1 MSPLYQVVLQQE
13 DRPDEVRLH
22 DRPLRLGERFELL
35 GHSWQVHH
43 VEDGTDGDLHESGGT
58 PVAARFLCRQA
69 AA

>member
-22 DRPLRLGERFELL
+22 DRALRLGEHFELL

-43 VEDGTDGDLHESGGT
+43 VEDGNGDLHEPGGMT
-58 PVAARFLCRQA
+58 IAARFLCRQA